1 VSELARIA
9 AHVRAGEMPDGVRL
23 LKRNRVRA
31 VARAGDAFVK
41 VFLTPGARELREA
54 RNLERAGRLGL
65 PVPSLLD
72 VGAGWIATRFL
83 DGRAAERGD
92 LLEILAVAERMH
104 RSGMLH
110 GDFHLG
116 NLLVSDGRVVLT
128 DLQSSRFLPY
138 VPRVLRDRELGYLAY
153 SLGEPLPR
161 ELEPQRFWYWVRAQR
176 HWRSRTRRCVME
188 SGSFTRFEA
197 GGARGFRRR
206 DADESALRRALE
218 GLAGAHA
225 IKEAEA
231 GRLLRSG
238 RWIVKEH
245 RSARVARRAWRAGH
259 GLEVRGIR
267 TGRALAWAGRW
278 LVMED
283 AGDTVTD
290 WVEQSFQAAPDAEQ
304 EDLGLALGDLL
315 AALHRRGIYHA
326 DLKANNIAWRPG
338 MPPRLLDY
346 GRVHFGYRVPL
357 RRRIKNLAQ
366 LNAALPDVVPSRLRE
381 RGFQRYLLGCDFAGD
396 EARLRERVVD
406 ESLRRRH
413 RWSGC

>member
-1 VSELARIA
+1 LRELAEVA
-9 AHVRAGEMPDGVRL
+9 AHLRAGETPDGVHL

-41 VFLTPGARELREA
+41 VFLTPGKRELREA

-65 PVPSLLD
+65 PVPSLLG
-72 VGAGWIATRFL
+72 VGTGWIATRFL
-83 DGRAAERGD
+83 CGRAAERGD
-92 LLEILAVAERMH
+92 LSDILAIAERMH
-104 RSGMLH
+104 RGGMLH

-116 NLLVSDGRVVLT
+116 NLLVADGRVVLT

-138 VPRVLRDRELGYLAY
+138 VPRVLRNRELGYLAY

-161 ELEPQRFWYWVRAQR
+161 ELERQRFWYWVRAQR
-176 HWRSRTRRCVME
+176 HWRSRTRRCVIE
-188 SGSFTRFEA
+188 SGGFTRFEA
-197 GGARGFRRR
+197 GGARGFRHR
-206 DADESALRRALE
+206 DADEAELRRAIE
-218 GLAGAHA
+218 GLDGADP
-225 IKEAEA
+225 IKDVEA

-245 RSARVARRAWRAGH
+245 RSARAARRAWRAGH

-283 AGDTVTD
+283 AGETVTD
-290 WVEQSFQAAPDAEQ
+290 WVEKSFPAAPGEEQ
-304 EDLGLALGDLL
+304 EELGLALGDLL
-315 AALHRRGIYHA
+315 GSLHRRGIYHA

-338 MPPRLLDY
+338 VPPRLLDY
-346 GRVHFGYRVPL
+346 GRVHFGYRLPL

-366 LNAALPDVVPSRLRE
+366 LNAALPDVVPASLRE
-381 RGFQRYLLGCDFAGD
+381 RGFQRYLLGCDFTGD
-396 EARLRERVVD
+396 EARLRERAIE